1 MKKKGTKTSIEK
13 ALDLIEALKENDNLG
28 VTELSNILGL
38 NKNNVFRLLATLEVK
53 GLIEQDQ
60 ETGHYRLGM
69 KFLHL
74 EHSYIK
80 NLKFLKKARGTMRE
94 LRNEIG
100 ETVYISILHENSV
113 IYLFAE
119 ESKKPV
125 IVNSRIARRFDA
137 EKTAAGRTLL
147 KAKKEKGFIVDYE
160 IEKSEPEVSELAT
173 VIRDETGMP
182 IAALSIVAPSFRL
195 TQGDIDF
202 YKVKLVKAA
211 KKITE
216 KFSTAEV

>member
-80 NLKFLKKARGTMRE
+80 HLSFLNKARGTLRE

-100 ETVYISILHENSV
+100 ETVYISILHEDSI
-113 IYLFAE
+113 IYLYAE

-125 IVNSRIARRFDA
+125 IVSSRIAKRYRA
-137 EKTAAGRTLL
+137 EDTAAGRTLI
-147 KAKKEKGFIVDYE
+147 KSKKEKGFVVDYDM
-160 IEKSEPEVSELAT
+160 EKSEPEVSELAT
-173 VIRDETGMP
+173 VIRDETGSP
-182 IAALSIVAPSFRL
+182 VAAISIVAPSYRL
-195 TQGDIDF
+195 NQTKLDF

-216 KFSTAEV
+216 KLSTTEV

>member
-1 MKKKGTKTSIEK
+1 MKRKGTKTSIEK

-60 ETGHYRLGM
+60 ETGHYKLGM
-69 KFLHL
+69 KFLYL

-80 NLKFLKKARGTMRE
+80 NLKFLKKARGVTRE

-100 ETVYISILHENSV
+100 ETVYLSILHEDYV
-113 IYLFAE
+113 IYLHAE

-125 IVNSRIARRFDA
+125 MVSSRIAKRFKA
-137 EKTAAGRTLL
+137 EDTASGKVILRGR
-147 KAKKEKGFIVDYE
+147 KEKGFLVEYDF
-160 IEKSEPEVSELAT
+160 EKSEPEVSELAT
-173 VIRDETGMP
+173 VIRDESGHP
-182 IAALSIVAPSFRL
+182 VAAISIVAPSYRL
-195 TQGDIDF
+195 GHEKLEF
-202 YKVKLVKAA
+202 FKVKLIKAA

-216 KFSTAEV
+216 RLSTAAA